1 MSLLFQYFALYTQL
15 ESMPEEADDELN
27 IDDGENSFFGA
38 KISSKSG
45 AKTSSGKYP
54 ATPKIKR
61 KG

>member
-15 ESMPEEADDELN
+15 ESMPEEADDELS
-27 IDDGENSFFGA
+27 IDGENSLFGA

-45 AKTSSGKYP
+45 AKTSPGKYP

-61 KG
+61 KE